1 MSMEI
6 RSSHHHEE
14 ATGNLMRPGSEYP
27 PGMQRG
33 GAPATATHRRQFQ
46 PIPAPFMSF
55 RPPTSSTPMTMPHHH
70 QGQLRFHGHHGGSR
84 PFHQPP
90 PGANP
95 GAADGVASTTHQRF
109 TAMSAASRS
118 AVGVYAPSRRI
129 WNPKSTL
136 MTMFYN
142 GAVNVFDVP
151 VDKAQEIM
159 VLASRASVSTPPR
172 PTEIQKPDF
181 HVPGNTRFAVPDPRK
196 TFATHVSTISSR
208 IPAVPQAPMLS
219 KSTPPGYQN
228 YAPDPTTSSG
238 VPSSVVPPVCR
249 ASSAQPMQQASSVAV
264 AAAVRPIAVRQ
275 SRKASLAR
283 FLEKRKD
290 RVSSVTPYQ
299 VSKSPLESSRSLG
312 SASTPSRLSS
322 ADNAPPSNNCQESMS
337 YVSNDAMS
345 AIPHR
350 VVIELE

>member
-1 MSMEI
+1 MEI
-6 RSSHHHEE
+6 RSSHHQEE
-14 ATGNLMRPGSEYP
+14 ATGSLMRPGSDYP
-27 PGMQRG
+27 PGVLRG
-33 GAPATATHRRQFQ
+33 GASAAAAAAHRRQFQ

-55 RPPTSSTPMTMPHHH
+55 RPPTADTPMPHH
-70 QGQLRFHGHHGGSR
+70 QGQLRFHGHGGPR
-84 PFHQPP
+84 PYHRPPPP
-90 PGANP
+90 PGSNP
-95 GAADGVASTTHQRF
+95 GAADGAASTTQQRF
-109 TAMSAASRS
+109 TANSAVYRS

-172 PTEIQKPDF
+172 PTETKKSGSHAPA
-181 HVPGNTRFAVPDPRK
+181 NTRFAMPEPRK
-196 TFATHVSTISSR
+196 AFATHGSVISSP
-208 IPAVPQAPMLS
+208 IPAVPQAPALS
-219 KSTPPGYQN
+219 RSTPSGYQN
-228 YAPDPTTSSG
+228 YTPAPTTSS
-238 VPSSVVPPVCR
+238 VAPSSVVPPVSR

-264 AAAVRPIAVRQ
+264 AEPIRPIAVRQ

-283 FLEKRKD
+283 FLEKRKE
-290 RVSSVTPYQ
+290 RVSSATPYQ
-299 VSKSPLESSRSLG
+299 LSKSPLENSGSLG

-322 ADNAPPSNNCQESMS
+322 ADNAPPNNNCQESMS
-337 YVSNDAMS
+337 YLSNDAMS

>member
-6 RSSHHHEE
+6 RSSRHPEE
-14 ATGNLMRPGSEYP
+14 AAGSLMRPGSDYP
-27 PGMQRG
+27 PGFLRG
-33 GAPATATHRRQFQ
+33 GAPATHRRQFQ

-55 RPPTSSTPMTMPHHH
+55 RPPLADTPVPHH
-70 QGQLRFHGHHGGSR
+70 QGQLRFHGHGGPR
-84 PFHQPP
+84 PFHRPQPP
-90 PGANP
+90 PGSNP
-95 GAADGVASTTHQRF
+95 GAADGAASTTQQRF
-109 TAMSAASRS
+109 TANGAVYRS

-172 PTEIQKPDF
+172 PTEIQKPES
-181 HVPGNTRFAVPDPRK
+181 HVPANTRFAVPDPRK
-196 TFATHVSTISSR
+196 TFATNASTISSR
-208 IPAVPQAPMLS
+208 IPAVPQAPTLS
-219 KSTPPGYQN
+219 KNMPPGYQN
-228 YAPDPTTSSG
+228 YTPDPTTSSG
-238 VPSSVVPPVCR
+238 VPSPVVPPVCR
-249 ASSAQPMQQASSVAV
+249 ASSAQPIQQASSVAV
-264 AAAVRPIAVRQ
+264 AEPIRPIAVRQ

-283 FLEKRKD
+283 FLEKRKE

-299 VSKSPLESSRSLG
+299 VSKSPLESSGSLG

-345 AIPHR
+345 AIPRR